1 MKTRI
6 ITALTALFVAVA
18 GLAGTTAT
26 APEASARVASGTYTY
41 TTVSFGVPSKSR
53 AVIRGNSLTV
63 YAPAGVQRYR
73 LHQTRSGAFYDVM
86 GTRYVLHKKRGGS
99 YSGPTH
105 WGPAVIGHSILVPRR

>member
-6 ITALTALFVAVA
+6 ITAFTGLFVAVA
-18 GLAGTTAT
+18 ALAGTAAT
-26 APEASARVASGTYTY
+26 APEASARVASGSYTY

-53 AVIRGNSLTV
+53 AVIRGSSLTV

-86 GTRYVLHKKRGGS
+86 GTRYVLRKQRGGV
-99 YSGPTH
+99 YSGPTQ
-105 WGPAVIGHSILVPRR
+105 WGPVVIGHSTLVPRR